1 MFNSLKVPRFP
12 FLHLLSLRVRVLL
25 ILPRLCFVSIKAS
38 YVFFCFF
45 LLIFFLCVVVFV
57 CVYASS
63 VVSNESNVRKYTS
76 NIHHVSS
83 KVVDVHISL
92 RLSARFPSSY
102 FAVLIGQIQEVHYHL
117 KTHTY
122 SNVPAAEKCIRLIR
136 LSVSRR
142 SFRTCE
148 CLFSFKIKYHSEQV
162 WCGVVCVISS
172 DLFCFVL
179 RYNH

>member
-1 MFNSLKVPRFP
+1 M
-12 FLHLLSLRVRVLL
+12 
-25 ILPRLCFVSIKAS
+25 
-38 YVFFCFF
+38 
-45 LLIFFLCVVVFV
+45 FV

-63 VVSNESNVRKYTS
+63 VVSTESNVRKYTS
-76 NIHHVSS
+76 NIHHGSS

-102 FAVLIGQIQEVHYHL
+102 FAVLIGQIQEVHYRL

-148 CLFSFKIKYHSEQV
+148 CLFSFKIKYLSEQV
-162 WCGVVCVISS
+162 WCGLC
-172 DLFCFVL
+172 D
-179 RYNH
+179 